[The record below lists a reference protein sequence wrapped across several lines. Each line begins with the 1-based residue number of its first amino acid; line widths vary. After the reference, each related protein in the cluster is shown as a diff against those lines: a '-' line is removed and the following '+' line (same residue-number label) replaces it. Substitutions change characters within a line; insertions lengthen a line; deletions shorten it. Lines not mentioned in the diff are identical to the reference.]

1 MKKKGFKILL
11 IVVLIVLAFLLF
23 AKWYFREAFGPIYR
37 TVEIELNSDRKLVC
51 KETYAAD
58 LHAVFYYVEF
68 TLKERDKEDINLGR
82 TTSLHE
88 NWEKDIKLIE
98 WKDWII
104 LPVVNYSYSKVLV
117 NNDKLN
123 VSNDTIFS
131 PLELG
136 KDKAWKAKYGENPSW
151 CYTGESRIDSIVN
164 NRFYVNYKYLMGIN
178 EPYEYYSQIIE
189 YEMDSLTGK
198 FTTKTIL
205 ERIKT
210 ER

>member
-1 MKKKGFKILL
+1 MKKRGFKILL

-23 AKWYFREAFGPIYR
+23 AKWYFREAFGPKYR

-51 KETYAAD
+51 KETYMAD
-58 LHAVFYYVEF
+58 LHNVFYDVEF
-68 TLKERDKEDINLGR
+68 ILKERDKEDINLGR
-82 TTSLHE
+82 TNSLHE

-104 LPVVNYSYSKVLV
+104 LPVVDYSYSKVLI

-123 VSNDTIFS
+123 ISNDTIFS

-136 KDKAWKAKYGENPSW
+136 KDKAWKEKYGENPAW

-164 NRFYVNYKYLMGIN
+164 NRFYVNYEYRMGIN
-178 EPYEYYSQIIE
+178 EPYEYYNQTVE
-189 YEMDSLTGK
+189 YEMDSLTGQ

-205 ERIKT
+205 ERIKQK
-210 ER
+210 